1 MRVRVSVPRTLIGLA
16 VAGLIGAALFPFAI
30 YYIGLAVAPPRPV
43 SSQQPV
49 PPLLADAIWARAGGG
64 QAAGLTPITP
74 LSIGQFAACMASED
88 FFDTTVSDA
97 RRVEACRHRLP
108 AIQGLEYLSNVHM
121 RDAHYTPSFRTGISR
136 FATTVWLTHS
146 FSKAEFVRTLA
157 ERAEFSF
164 GARGVD
170 AGARLFL
177 NRAVADLDLPQAAL
191 IAAMIG
197 NGRLDPWC
205 DPATAANMRRRVL
218 ERMRD
223 DAVIDEAA
231 FQSANRTELGLTS
244 PPPDHQECAP

>member
-1 MRVRVSVPRTLIGLA
+1 MRFTVGRTLIGLA
-16 VAGLIGAALFPFAI
+16 IAGAIGAALFPFAI

-49 PPLLADAIWARAGGG
+49 PTLLADAIWARAGGG
-64 QAAGLTPITP
+64 HATGLTPITP
-74 LSIGQFAACMASED
+74 LSIGQFAACMATED
-88 FFDTTVSDA
+88 FFDTSISDA
-97 RRVEACRHRLP
+97 QRVEACRHRLP

-157 ERAEFSF
+157 ERAEFIF
-164 GARGVD
+164 GVRGVE

-177 NRAVADLDLPQAAL
+177 NRPLTDLDLPQAAF

-197 NGRLDPWC
+197 NGRIDPWC

-223 DAVIDEAA
+223 DAVIDEVAY
-231 FQSANRTELGLTS
+231 QSANRTELGLTA
-244 PPPDHQECAP
+244 PPADHQACAP

>member
-1 MRVRVSVPRTLIGLA
+1 MRFTVGRTLIGLA
-16 VAGLIGAALFPFAI
+16 IAGAIGAALFPFAI

-49 PPLLADAIWARAGGG
+49 PSPLADAIWARAGGG
-64 QAAGLTPITP
+64 QAAGLKPITP
-74 LSIGQFAACMASED
+74 LSIGQFAACMATED
-88 FFDTTVSDA
+88 FFDTSISDA
-97 RRVEACRHRLP
+97 QRVEACRHRLP

-164 GARGVD
+164 GVRGVD
-170 AGARLFL
+170 GAARMLL
-177 NRAVADLDLPQAAL
+177 DRSVADLDVPQAAL
-191 IAAMIG
+191 VAGLIG

-205 DPATAANMRRRVL
+205 DPAAAANVRRRVL

-223 DAVIDEAA
+223 DGVIDEAA
-231 FQSANRTELGLTS
+231 YQSANRTELGLTA
-244 PPPDHQECAP
+244 PPANHQPCAP